1 MTARRAESC
10 YVIARQEEEIGLP
23 SITDRKSRHQ
33 LERSILESVEA
44 YLLERLGIP
53 FTLTEYSWVRSQLYQ
68 INDAEELM
76 YRPSI
81 EVLEGGAARVS
92 AGYQSSPLAQGLLAV
107 FAQR

>member
-53 FTLTEYSWVRSQLYQ
+53 FTLTEYSWVRSQLYLGE
-68 INDAEELM
+68 IK
-76 YRPSI
+76 RR
-81 EVLEGGAARVS
+81 GGTDVPAVDRGFGGRRG
-92 AGYQSSPLAQGLLAV
+92 AG
-107 FAQR
+107 